1 MLEVT
6 RALSHLGEPVQRRGE
21 EVLRRIDLVR
31 ISNQVLT
38 TAGAMEPQELR
49 TLDAIH
55 LATASLFGDT
65 LNGIISYDERMALA
79 AQALGWIVRAPS

>member
-1 MLEVT
+1 
-6 RALSHLGEPVQRRGE
+6 
-21 EVLRRIDLVR
+21 
-31 ISNQVLT
+31 
-38 TAGAMEPQELR
+38 MEPQELR
-49 TLDAIH
+49 TVDAIH